1 MPSAAAYSAGALAF
15 INLLSQSQ
23 SGVQV
28 VDAHEAYQKVLAE
41 MKKHIAGKSD
51 TIELMFITVVANGH
65 ALLEGV
71 PGVAKTT
78 MCKTMADTMQAEF
91 KRIQGTPD
99 LVPTDIIG
107 YTYVDD
113 QNEVQ
118 FKKGPVFTNILLVDE
133 LNRAPPKTMSAF
145 LETLEERMVTAG
157 GTDMQLPRPF
167 TAFATQN
174 PLRIEGTEQ
183 LPKVLADRF
192 IVKID
197 VDYPNM
203 EEEEEMMRLKE
214 REEQVVIQKIISTPD
229 ILEMQEKAKTITMP
243 NEVTSY
249 IARVVNATRKDIHI
263 VMGAS
268 PRADLAFM
276 RAAKARA
283 LIQGRQSVTIDD
295 IKFLARPVLSHRMAV
310 RSTGGIGVH
319 GIIDGIIAT
328 LQ

>member
-1 MPSAAAYSAGALAF
+1 
-15 INLLSQSQ
+15 
-23 SGVQV
+23 
-28 VDAHEAYQKVLAE
+28 VLAE
-41 MKKHIAGKSD
+41 MKKHIAGKED
-51 TIELMFITVVANGH
+51 TIELMFITVIANGH

-78 MCKTMADTMQAEF
+78 MCKAMADTMQSDF

-99 LVPTDIIG
+99 LVPSDITG
-107 YTYVDD
+107 ETYIDD
-113 QNEVQ
+113 KNEVQ

-133 LNRAPPKTMSAF
+133 LNRSPPKTMSAL
-145 LETLEERMVTAG
+145 LETLEERQVTAAG
-157 GTDMQLPRPF
+157 VDMQLPKPF

-192 IVKID
+192 LVKID
-197 VDYPNM
+197 VDYPKI

-214 REEQVVIQKIISTPD
+214 HEEKVEVRKIINTSD
-229 ILEMQEKAKTITMP
+229 ILEMQEKAKGVTLP
-243 NEVTSY
+243 NEVVDY
-249 IARVVNATRKDIHI
+249 IARIVSATRTDMHV

-268 PRADLAFM
+268 PRADLSFM
-276 RAAKARA
+276 RSAKAKA
-283 LIQGRQSVTIDD
+283 LIEGRDTVSIDD
-295 IKFLARPVLSHRMAV
+295 IKFLARPVLSHRISV

-328 LQ
+328 LK

>member
-1 MPSAAAYSAGALAF
+1 M
-15 INLLSQSQ
+15 
-23 SGVQV
+23 
-28 VDAHEAYQKVLAE
+28 VDAHDAYQQVLAE
-41 MKKHIAGKSD
+41 MKKHIAGKSE
-51 TIELMFITVVANGH
+51 TIELMFITIVANGH

-78 MCKTMADTMQAEF
+78 MCKAMAETMQAEF

-99 LVPTDIIG
+99 LVPTDIVG
-107 YTYVDD
+107 YAYLNDK
-113 QNEVQ
+113 NEVE

-133 LNRAPPKTMSAF
+133 LNRSPPKTMSAF
-145 LETLEERMVTAG
+145 LETLEERQVTAG
-157 GTDMQLPRPF
+157 GVDMQLPMPF

-203 EEEEEMMRLKE
+203 QEEEVMMRLKE
-214 REEQVVIQKIISTPD
+214 QEGREETKKIIETKD
-229 ILEMQEKAKTITMP
+229 ILEMQEKAKSVSMSDEVAGYITR
-243 NEVTSY
+243 
-249 IARVVNATRKDIHI
+249 IVNATRTDIHV

-276 RAAKARA
+276 HAAKARA
-283 LIQGRQSVTIDD
+283 LIQGRAAVNIDD

-328 LQ
+328 LK

>member
-1 MPSAAAYSAGALAF
+1 MDAHTAYS
-15 INLLSQSQ
+15 
-23 SGVQV
+23 
-28 VDAHEAYQKVLAE
+28 EVLAE
-41 MKKHIAGKSD
+41 MKKHIAGKED
-51 TIELMFITVVANGH
+51 TIELMFITVIANGH

-78 MCKTMADTMQAEF
+78 MCKAMADTMQSDF

-99 LVPTDIIG
+99 LVPSDITG
-107 YTYVDD
+107 ETYIDD
-113 QNEVQ
+113 KNEVQ

-133 LNRAPPKTMSAF
+133 LNRSPPKTMSAL
-145 LETLEERMVTAG
+145 LETLEERQVTAAG
-157 GTDMQLPRPF
+157 VDMQLPKPF

-192 IVKID
+192 LVKID
-197 VDYPNM
+197 VDYPKI

-214 REEQVVIQKIISTPD
+214 HEEKVEVRKIINTSD
-229 ILEMQEKAKTITMP
+229 ILEMQEKAKGVTLP
-243 NEVTSY
+243 NEVVDY
-249 IARVVNATRKDIHI
+249 IARIVSATRTDMHV

-268 PRADLAFM
+268 PRADLSFM
-276 RAAKARA
+276 RSAKAKA
-283 LIQGRQSVTIDD
+283 LIEGRDTVSIDD
-295 IKFLARPVLSHRMAV
+295 IKFLARPVLSHRISV

-328 LQ
+328 LK

>member
-1 MPSAAAYSAGALAF
+1 M
-15 INLLSQSQ
+15 
-23 SGVQV
+23 VE
-28 VDAHEAYQKVLAE
+28 AHEAFQQVLAE

-51 TIELMFITVVANGH
+51 TIELMFITIVANGH

-78 MCKTMADTMQAEF
+78 MCKAMADTMQAEF

-99 LVPTDIIG
+99 LVPADIVG
-107 YTYVDD
+107 YAYIDEK
-113 QNEVQ
+113 NETK

-133 LNRAPPKTMSAF
+133 LNRSPPKTMSAF

-157 GTDMQLPRPF
+157 GVDMPLPLPF

-174 PLRIEGTEQ
+174 PLKIEGTEP

-197 VDYPNM
+197 VDYPKM

-214 REEQVVIQKIISTPD
+214 NEEKEVIQKIITTSD
-229 ILEMQEKAKTITMP
+229 ILEMQGKAKTVAMASDV
-243 NEVTSY
+243 NEY
-249 IARVVNATRKDIHI
+249 IAKIVSATRTDIHV

-276 RAAKARA
+276 RAGKARA
-283 LIQGRQSVTIDD
+283 LIQGRDHVTIDD

-328 LQ
+328 LR

>member
-1 MPSAAAYSAGALAF
+1 MALSGALLDAHTAYS
-15 INLLSQSQ
+15 
-23 SGVQV
+23 
-28 VDAHEAYQKVLAE
+28 EVLAE
-41 MKKHIAGKSD
+41 MKKHIAGKED
-51 TIELMFITVVANGH
+51 TIELMFITVIANGH

-78 MCKTMADTMQAEF
+78 MCKAMADTMQSDF

-99 LVPTDIIG
+99 LVPSDITG
-107 YTYVDD
+107 ETYIDD
-113 QNEVQ
+113 KNEVQ

-133 LNRAPPKTMSAF
+133 LNRSPPKTMSAL
-145 LETLEERMVTAG
+145 LETLEERQVTAAG
-157 GTDMQLPRPF
+157 VDMQLPKPF

-192 IVKID
+192 LVKID
-197 VDYPNM
+197 VDYPKI

-214 REEQVVIQKIISTPD
+214 HEEKVEVRKIINTSD
-229 ILEMQEKAKTITMP
+229 ILEMQEKAKGVTLP
-243 NEVTSY
+243 NEVVDY
-249 IARVVNATRKDIHI
+249 IARIVSATRTDMHV

-268 PRADLAFM
+268 PRADLSFM
-276 RAAKARA
+276 RSAKAKA
-283 LIQGRQSVTIDD
+283 LIEVRDTVSIDD
-295 IKFLARPVLSHRMAV
+295 IKFLARPVLSHRISV

-328 LQ
+328 LK